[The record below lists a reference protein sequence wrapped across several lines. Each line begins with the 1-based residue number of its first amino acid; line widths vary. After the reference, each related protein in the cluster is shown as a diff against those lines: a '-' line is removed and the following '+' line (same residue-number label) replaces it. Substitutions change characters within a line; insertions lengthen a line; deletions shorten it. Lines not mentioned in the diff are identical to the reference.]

1 MTTVFPKQAR
11 DFAVRV
17 VQQIRDAGFE
27 AVWAGG
33 CVRDQLLGREPKDYD
48 VATSATPDEVCR
60 VLGRRRTLPIGV
72 SFGVITVLGPK
83 SAGQIEVA
91 TFRQDASYSDGRH
104 PDMVSFS
111 TASEDAQRRDFTIN
125 GLFYDPLQD
134 QIIDYVDGVKD
145 LHGGIIRAIGD
156 AALRFNEDKLRMI
169 RAIRFAALFDFSLD
183 PATLAAIQ
191 EKATEICVVSAE
203 RIAVELRQILVHSSR
218 VRGMELLRRTGLF
231 RAILP
236 ESERVGWHPQRASA
250 GWERLLRTLAALLNP
265 TFPLALA
272 TVLRELALDD
282 LHPEDLVNEVCQRWR
297 LSNDEKRRATWLVQ
311 HEAMLRR
318 ASDMR
323 WPHLQRILIETDI
336 LELVELASLVEFELT
351 GQTIELDFCRN
362 KLSMS
367 NDRLNPEPLITGDD
381 LIAHGI
387 PPGKEFRKLLNA
399 VRDAQLDELI
409 STKADAL
416 ELVDRLL
423 PS

>member
-156 AALRFNEDKLRMI
+156 AAQRFNEDKLRMI

-323 WPHLQRILIETDI
+323 WPQLQRILIETDI

-351 GQTIELDFCRN
+351 GQTIELDFCRK